1 MKKIVDFATNF
12 DTKLWEQYQEYL
24 INTTDELKENY
35 IGLDPRDFLSFPVV
49 IINDKIVC
57 FSALQV
63 SDERWAKGI
72 GRCSTRMW
80 IHPEYRHGL
89 SKFGGGDKFLN
100 TTYCLPIQFNVAKQH
115 NLHCLFI
122 SRENNLHAFKKYG
135 ELITINCGVDFVME
149 LDRYNVCGSQ
159 DPIPESCKQWVMLHH
174 LTPNGAALWYDS
186 MSQYILY

>member
-12 DTKLWEQYQEYL
+12 DTHLWEQYQEYL

-57 FSALQV
+57 FSALQI
-63 SDERWAKGI
+63 SNERWAKGI

-80 IHPEYRHGL
+80 IHPDYRHGL

-100 TTYCLPIQFNVAKQH
+100 TTYCLPIQFSVAKLH
-115 NLHCLFI
+115 NLDCLFI
-122 SRENNLHAFKKYG
+122 SREHNLAAFKKYG
-135 ELITINCGVDFVME
+135 GLITINCGVDFVME
-149 LDRYNVCGSQ
+149 PAKYNVCGPQ
-159 DPIPESCKQWVMLHH
+159 DFIPESCKQWVMLHH
-174 LTPNGAALWYDS
+174 LTTNGAALWYDS
-186 MSQYILY
+186 MSQYIL

>member
-24 INTTDELKENY
+24 INTTDDLKENY
-35 IGLDPRDFLSFPVV
+35 VGLDPRDFLSFPVV

-57 FSALQV
+57 FSALQI

-80 IHPEYRHGL
+80 IHPDYRHGL

-100 TTYCLPIQFNVAKQH
+100 TTYCLPIQFNVAKLN
-115 NLHCLFI
+115 NLDCLFI
-122 SRENNLHAFKKYG
+122 SREHNLTAFKKYG
-135 ELITINCGVDFVME
+135 GLITVNCGVDFVME
-149 LDRYNVCGSQ
+149 PAKYNVCGSQ
-159 DPIPESCKQWVMLHH
+159 DPVPESCKQWVMLHH
-174 LTPNGAALWYDS
+174 LTTKGAALWYDS
-186 MSQYILY
+186 MSQYIL